1 MNLTAANNCD
11 IMYRQAKTLWNICMS
26 IDNKLKKLVKMLVV
40 CMISISAIAQADML
54 KCVIKKSPAI
64 TNYFDATD
72 NKERAKCLTKP
83 VTVVTSSGQ
92 KLKKHYRRSAT
103 AYTTQKSL
111 AQFEPLTA
119 AKNVKP
125 MGCNSS
131 GGTVKVNGR
140 VFHLDPSALCRKYG
154 AKGKGSITAGTK
166 HVKLSRVNNN
176 FRRKIAGYVNKTARK
191 HGMDPAFI
199 HAIISAESAY
209 KPNATSHV
217 GAMGLM
223 QLMPFTAKRFGVT
236 NAYDPYQNIEAGTKY
251 LKILY
256 KEFGSLELAAA
267 GYNAGEG
274 AVRKY
279 NRSIPP
285 YKETR
290 KYVPKVMAYYRRY
303 RQNRSLIAAK

>member
-1 MNLTAANNCD
+1 MTTNIKLSKLTKILIIFIVC
-11 IMYRQAKTLWNICMS
+11 
-26 IDNKLKKLVKMLVV
+26 KMA
-40 CMISISAIAQADML
+40 SAHADML
-54 KCVIKKSPAI
+54 KCVIKKSPVV
-64 TNYFDATD
+64 TNYFESS
-72 NKERAKCLTKP
+72 NRKERKKCLTKP
-83 VTVVTSSGQ
+83 VIVVTSSGQ
-92 KLKKHYRRSAT
+92 KMKKNLRQSAS
-103 AYTTQKSL
+103 AYTTQKSR

-119 AKNVKP
+119 AKDVKP
-125 MGCNSS
+125 MGCGGT

-140 VFHLDPSALCRKYG
+140 IFHLDPSALCKKYG
-154 AKGKGSITAGTK
+154 AKGKGRISAGAK
-166 HVKLSRVNNN
+166 HVKLSRVDRN
-176 FRRKIAGYVNKTARK
+176 FRRKIAAHVNKTARK
-191 HGMDPAFI
+191 HGMDPAFV
-199 HAIISAESAY
+199 HAVISAESAY

-236 NAYDPYQNIEAGTKY
+236 NAYNPYQNIEAGTKY

-256 KEFGSLELAAA
+256 NEFGSLELAAA

-303 RQNRSLIAAK
+303 KQNRSLIAAN

>member
-1 MNLTAANNCD
+1 MFTLLN
-11 IMYRQAKTLWNICMS
+11 RFKQAKIAIIFVTC
-26 IDNKLKKLVKMLVV
+26 
-40 CMISISAIAQADML
+40 CISPAYADMM
-54 KCVIKKSPAI
+54 KCVIKKSPVI
-64 TNYFDATD
+64 TNYFDSTD
-72 NKERAKCLTKP
+72 KKERKKCLTNP
-83 VTVVTSSGQ
+83 ITIVTSSGQ
-92 KLKKHYRRSAT
+92 KLKKHYQQSGS
-103 AYTTQKSL
+103 AYTTQKSQ

-119 AKNVKP
+119 AKDVKP
-125 MGCNSS
+125 MGCSGS

-140 VFHLDPSALCRKYG
+140 VFHLDPSALCKKYG
-154 AKGKGSITAGTK
+154 AGGKGLISSGAR
-166 HVKLSRVNNN
+166 HVKLSRVDRN

-209 KPNATSHV
+209 KPNATSYV

-223 QLMPFTAKRFGVT
+223 QLMPPTAKRFGVS
-236 NAYDPYQNIEAGTKY
+236 NAYNPYQNIEAGTKY

-303 RQNRSLIAAK
+303 KQNRSLIAAK

>member
-1 MNLTAANNCD
+1 MTYFNSPQKLTK
-11 IMYRQAKTLWNICMS
+11 ILS
-26 IDNKLKKLVKMLVV
+26 IFVV
-40 CMISISAIAQADML
+40 CCAASAQADMM
-54 KCVIKKSPAI
+54 KCTIKKSPVV
-64 TNYFDATD
+64 TNYFDSSD
-72 NKERAKCLTKP
+72 KKERKKCLTKP

-92 KLKKHYRRSAT
+92 KLKKHYKQSGS
-103 AYTTQKSL
+103 AYTTQKSH

-119 AKNVKP
+119 AKDVKP
-125 MGCNSS
+125 MGCSGT

-140 VFHLDPSALCRKYG
+140 VFHLDPSALCKKYG
-154 AKGKGSITAGTK
+154 ANGKGSISGGAK
-166 HVKLSRVNNN
+166 HVKLARVNRN
-176 FRRKIAGYVNKTARK
+176 FRRKIAGYVNRTARK

-303 RQNRSLIAAK
+303 KQNRSLIAAK